1 MRGAGRVGLVSTLW
15 RHEAVLD
22 SATIGRACRNAV
34 LRRAHDQ
41 PRKRV
46 NVAGLLGSLGLC
58 SEAA

>member
-1 MRGAGRVGLVSTLW
+1 M
-15 RHEAVLD
+15 LD
-22 SATIGRACRNAV
+22 SATIGGACRNAV